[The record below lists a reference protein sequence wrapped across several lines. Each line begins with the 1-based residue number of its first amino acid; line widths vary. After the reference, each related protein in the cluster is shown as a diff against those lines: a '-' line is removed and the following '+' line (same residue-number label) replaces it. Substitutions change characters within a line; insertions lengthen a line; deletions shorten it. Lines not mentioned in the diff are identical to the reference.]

1 MNSLARRVGHFVNI
15 DNSRFVKLSKL
26 PHRLEIRVPG
36 EDIVTVGETVDYMFV
51 VETGWAIRSRI
62 LDDGRRQILNFM
74 LPGDCFDLMS
84 LVKAKADHNVTAATE
99 VTLRRISTR
108 AFLETI
114 YSDPKLAT
122 AFWWVAVQEE
132 AILREQI
139 IRVGRRSAVERVAHM
154 LLELNRRLVMIEER
168 ESDIVSL
175 PIPQSLVADA
185 LGLSV
190 VHVSRTFTKLRQD
203 GLIETYP
210 KGIVLKD
217 RKALKELSDFDKT
230 YLHIERLTLPDV

>member
-1 MNSLARRVGHFVNI
+1 MNSLARRVGHYVDI
-15 DNSRFVKLSKL
+15 DHSQFSRLANL
-26 PHRLEIRVPG
+26 PHRQETRVPG
-36 EDIVTVGETVDYMFV
+36 EDLVSIGETIDYMFV
-51 VETGWAIRSRI
+51 VEEGWAIRSRI

-84 LVKAKADHNVTAATE
+84 LVRAKADHNVTAATA
-99 VTLRRISTR
+99 VTLRRISTQ
-108 AFLETI
+108 AFLQTI
-114 YSDPKLAT
+114 YSDKKLAT

-154 LLELNRRLVMIEER
+154 LLELNRRLAMIEER
-168 ESDIVSL
+168 ESNLVDL

-190 VHVSRTFTKLRQD
+190 VHVSRTFTKLRND

-217 RKALKELSDFDKT
+217 MDALKELSDFDQS
-230 YLHIERLTLPDV
+230 YLQNIKLTLPNI